1 MLWAQLTA
9 ALFMTVP
16 KKLCP
21 LADGSLAEAARGG
34 GGGEEDIASG
44 GGQFQRTSD
53 LKLAAVW
60 WRTSTHSFLYVGSAH
75 TAQCAARVT
84 RRNNFIKLALVG
96 SSAATSRAEAEAGGT
111 LPAPT
116 RCGHRRN
123 AVRRLRYIFTRPPVA
138 AS

>member
-44 GGQFQRTSD
+44 GGQFQRTRSLL

-60 WRTSTHSFLYVGSAH
+60 WRTSTDSFLYVGSAH
-75 TAQCAARVT
+75 TAQCAARVHGVT
-84 RRNNFIKLALVG
+84 
-96 SSAATSRAEAEAGGT
+96 T
-111 LPAPT
+111 L
-116 RCGHRRN
+116 
-123 AVRRLRYIFTRPPVA
+123 
-138 AS
+138 